1 MQDPRT
7 RIYDPVNHWG
17 NDYDQRDHI
26 CYVSGQNFVRA
37 RCDLHYICDCS
48 ELHDLVDL
56 VPCNNCYTCE
66 NCQELSTH
74 GHAIVIATEGA
85 CRNNGRPDAIAA
97 CGIFFNVD
105 SYHNKAFKMK
115 GHRPTSQRAEL
126 RAAVYALGT
135 FTKMFI
141 GGHFMDKGY
150 VTEVIIKSD
159 SAYLVSGMTSWIFA
173 WRQNG
178 WLNSNG
184 HHLKNQGL
192 FREIDRLCNNLVLM
206 GVRARFWR
214 VPREENQQADKLAN
228 AALDGTRWKHLSV
241 DDWFGKDPQMPVVH

>member
-1 MQDPRT
+1 MQNPAT

-17 NDYDQRDHI
+17 EGYNQRDHI

-37 RCDLHYICDCS
+37 RCDYHYVCDCTGQY
-48 ELHDLVDL
+48 DLVELMPCDNRL
-56 VPCNNCYTCE
+56 VCDECHNLTA
-66 NCQELSTH
+66 H
-74 GHAIVIATEGA
+74 GHAIVIATDGA
-85 CRNNGRPDAIAA
+85 CRNNGRPDAVGA

-115 GHRPTSQRAEL
+115 DPHPTSQRAEL
-126 RAAVYALGT
+126 RAAAYALGA
-135 FTKMFI
+135 FTKMFTS
-141 GGHFMDKGY
+141 GHFVDKGY

-159 SAYLVSGMTSWIFA
+159 SAYLVNGMTSWITA

-178 WLNSNG
+178 YINAHG
-184 HHLKNQGL
+184 RHLRNQGL
-192 FREIDRLCNNLVLM
+192 FRKLDGLCNNLAVM

-228 AALDGTRWKHLSV
+228 AVLDGTRWKHLTV
-241 DDWFGKDPQMPVVH
+241 DDWFGNDPSRPVVH